1 MRLEIGLY
9 GVLLAASLGAAYWAS
24 LPTKESEDEKVSL
37 LSLEPK
43 QVVEVELI
51 TKDTE
56 VKAARREGDGRFWVD
71 WKKTEKVEPPKTAT
85 ATATATGTAALTSTM
100 TSTGTATG
108 TATGTQTA
116 ATPPPPA
123 PEPKVTT
130 ERFLGNEKMD
140 ELLGS
145 FAPLKALRVIGK
157 VEAEQLKEFGLDDQS
172 SKLVVKAGGQTITLV
187 LGKKSYGSRNR
198 FVLEGDRVV
207 LVDDQGIENLERA
220 NLRLYDRRLVPFEL
234 DDVQKAEVLAEG
246 KSRRMGH
253 TQRDKDG
260 QLVWSDDED
269 AAPAKPA
276 YGSFMDKVAKLRLNA
291 YADAEKEAQLAQTTP
306 FLEVAFEKDG
316 KVLDKIAFKKLPGEK
331 DKPDYYVTSS
341 FLKTH
346 GRLPVNRIEPIE
358 KDIEQIVS
366 GN

>member
-1 MRLEIGLY
+1 
-9 GVLLAASLGAAYWAS
+9 
-24 LPTKESEDEKVSL
+24 
-37 LSLEPK
+37 
-43 QVVEVELI
+43 
-51 TKDTE
+51 
-56 VKAARREGDGRFWVD
+56 
-71 WKKTEKVEPPKTAT
+71 
-85 ATATATGTAALTSTM
+85 
-100 TSTGTATG
+100 
-108 TATGTQTA
+108 
-116 ATPPPPA
+116 
-123 PEPKVTT
+123 
-130 ERFLGNEKMD
+130 
-140 ELLGS
+140 
-145 FAPLKALRVIGK
+145 
-157 VEAEQLKEFGLDDQS
+157 
-172 SKLVVKAGGQTITLV
+172 
-187 LGKKSYGSRNR
+187 
-198 FVLEGDRVV
+198 
-207 LVDDQGIENLERA
+207 
-220 NLRLYDRRLVPFEL
+220 
-234 DDVQKAEVLAEG
+234 
-246 KSRRMGH
+246 MGH